1 MFADL
6 RQDEKTFCYSIAE
19 GDPRSSPFL
28 AGAGATPN
36 PNLSSRTK
44 TILAL
49 FSLYLGVVSVKR
61 NKLSR
66 MQNVSFLNQQSWKKL
81 KLPVNSHLRSFKK
94 YLLFYFPCSCSEY
107 RSSQYK

>member
-6 RQDEKTFCYSIAE
+6 RQDEKTFYCSIAE
-19 GDPRSSPFL
+19 GDPRSRPFL

-49 FSLYLGVVSVKR
+49 LFT
-61 NKLSR
+61 LSR
-66 MQNVSFLNQQSWKKL
+66 CSF
-81 KLPVNSHLRSFKK
+81 
-94 YLLFYFPCSCSEY
+94 SEIKQTFTNAEFIFLT
-107 RSSQYK
+107 SKAGKS

>member
-44 TILAL
+44 T
-49 FSLYLGVVSVKR
+49 
-61 NKLSR
+61 KLEKAKTASK
-66 MQNVSFLNQQSWKKL
+66 FTFAK
-81 KLPVNSHLRSFKK
+81 F
-94 YLLFYFPCSCSEY
+94 
-107 RSSQYK
+107 